1 MKSRGDKKGCFHF
14 PFCGLLYLYC
24 IMMHH
29 QLHTKLCKDMYDKM
43 KKSLEERKDEK
54 MSVTEHKKQAP
65 KEVRCK
71 IVTISDTRTEETDK
85 SGQLLHEL
93 LKEAGHTVTSYE
105 IVKDDKESIQQAVLA
120 GYHREDVDVVLT
132 NGGTGITKRDVTIEA
147 VSALLDKE
155 IVGFGELFRMISYL
169 EDIGSSAMLSRAIG
183 GTIGRK
189 VVFSM
194 PGSSGAVRLAMN
206 KLILPELGHI
216 TFELHRQ

>member
-1 MKSRGDKKGCFHF
+1 
-14 PFCGLLYLYC
+14 
-24 IMMHH
+24 
-29 QLHTKLCKDMYDKM
+29 
-43 KKSLEERKDEK
+43 

-85 SGQLLHEL
+85 SGQLLHKL
-93 LKEAGHTVTSYE
+93 LKEAGHTVASYE
-105 IVKDDKESIQQAVLA
+105 IVKDDKENIQQAVLD

>member
-1 MKSRGDKKGCFHF
+1 
-14 PFCGLLYLYC
+14 
-24 IMMHH
+24 
-29 QLHTKLCKDMYDKM
+29 
-43 KKSLEERKDEK
+43 
-54 MSVTEHKKQAP
+54 MSETEHKKQAP

-85 SGQLLHEL
+85 SGQLLHTL

-147 VSALLDKE
+147 ISALLDKE

>member
-1 MKSRGDKKGCFHF
+1 
-14 PFCGLLYLYC
+14 
-24 IMMHH
+24 
-29 QLHTKLCKDMYDKM
+29 
-43 KKSLEERKDEK
+43 

-71 IVTISDTRTEETDK
+71 IVTISDTRTKETDK

-120 GYHREDVDVVLT
+120 GYQREDVDVVLT

-147 VSALLDKE
+147 VSVLLDKE

>member
-1 MKSRGDKKGCFHF
+1 
-14 PFCGLLYLYC
+14 
-24 IMMHH
+24 
-29 QLHTKLCKDMYDKM
+29 
-43 KKSLEERKDEK
+43 

-85 SGQLLHEL
+85 SGQLLHAL
-93 LKEAGHTVTSYE
+93 LKEAGHIVTAYE